1 MGGGRR
7 EDVHFTA
14 DWVEP
19 NSLNQAKI
27 QPMKRARVVGIVA
40 FAIALAAPAHADVDG
55 DFADQLNGYR
65 IYGPRDFNAWM
76 GKIVCQRLNTGVDG
90 DVHKSV
96 DFISANLPRGTTHLQ
111 TWQFLAA
118 AVGNYC
124 PDQMS
129 ALGR

>member
-1 MGGGRR
+1 
-7 EDVHFTA
+7 
-14 DWVEP
+14 
-19 NSLNQAKI
+19 
-27 QPMKRARVVGIVA
+27 
-40 FAIALAAPAHADVDG
+40 
-55 DFADQLNGYR
+55 
-65 IYGPRDFNAWM
+65 M

-96 DFISANLPRGTTHLQ
+96 DFISANLPRGTTQLQ

-129 ALGR
+129 VLGR

>member
-1 MGGGRR
+1 
-7 EDVHFTA
+7 
-14 DWVEP
+14 
-19 NSLNQAKI
+19 
-27 QPMKRARVVGIVA
+27 MKRARVVGIVA

-76 GKIVCQRLNTGVDG
+76 GKILCQRLNTGVDG

-96 DFISANLPRGTTHLQ
+96 DFISANLPRGTTQLQ

-129 ALGR
+129 VLGR